1 MLTVEVVSPEAILFT
16 GEAEMVVAR
25 TLDGEIAFQTGHVSF
40 LGALEDSSL
49 RVLQEAGQMT
59 FAVHG
64 GFVEVSNDRV
74 TVLSDVAE
82 HSNAIDVDRATPAA
96 TAAHPTRT
104 DARRAPAAF
113 EMAAAARKAAPDD
126 LAAADAVKRASP
138 RLE

>member
-49 RVLQEAGQMT
+49 RVLQESGQLA

-82 HSNAIDVDRATPAA
+82 SSNAIDVARA
-96 TAAHPTRT
+96 TAAFEK
-104 DARRAPAAF
+104 AEAALRAD
-113 EMAAAARKAAPDD
+113 PDD
-126 LAAADAVKRASP
+126 LDAAEAVKRAST
-138 RLE
+138 RLDVARAT

>member
-16 GEAEMVVAR
+16 GEADMVVAR
-25 TLDGEIAFQTGHVSF
+25 TLDGEIAFQPGHVSF

-49 RVLQEAGQMT
+49 RVLQESGQIA

-82 HSNAIDVDRATPAA
+82 SSNAIDVARA
-96 TAAHPTRT
+96 TAAFEK
-104 DARRAPAAF
+104 AEAAMRADPEDVEAA
-113 EMAAAARKAAPDD
+113 E
-126 LAAADAVKRASP
+126 AVKRAST
-138 RLE
+138 RLEVARAT

>member
-1 MLTVEVVSPEAILFT
+1 MTLSVEVVSPEAILFT

-82 HSNAIDVDRATPAA
+82 HSNAIDVARA
-96 TAAHPTRT
+96 TAAFEK
-104 DARRAPAAF
+104 AEAAL
-113 EMAAAARKAAPDD
+113 KADPDD
-126 LAAADAVKRASP
+126 LAAADAVKRAST
-138 RLE
+138 RLEVARAT

>member
-25 TLDGEIAFQTGHVSF
+25 TLDGEIAFQPGHVSF

-49 RVLQEAGQMT
+49 RVLQESGQIA

-82 HSNAIDVDRATPAA
+82 SSNAIDVARA
-96 TAAHPTRT
+96 TAAFEK
-104 DARRAPAAF
+104 AEAAMRADP
-113 EMAAAARKAAPDD
+113 ED
-126 LAAADAVKRASP
+126 LEAQAAVKRAST
-138 RLE
+138 RLEVARAG

>member
-1 MLTVEVVSPEAILFT
+1 MALSVEVVSPEAILFE

-25 TLDGEIAFQTGHVSF
+25 TLDGEIAFQPGHVSF

-49 RVLQEAGQMT
+49 RVLQEGGQVT

-82 HSNAIDVDRATPAA
+82 HANDIDVARA
-96 TAAHPTRT
+96 TAAFEK
-104 DARRAPAAF
+104 AEAAMKADP
-113 EMAAAARKAAPDD
+113 EDLIAAV
-126 LAAADAVKRASP
+126 AVKRAST
-138 RLE
+138 RLEVARAS

>member
-49 RVLQEAGQMT
+49 RVLQESGQTT

-82 HSNAIDVDRATPAA
+82 HANEIDVARA
-96 TAAHPTRT
+96 TAAFEK
-104 DARRAPAAF
+104 AEAAMRADP
-113 EMAAAARKAAPDD
+113 ED
-126 LAAADAVKRASP
+126 LAAAEAVKRAST
-138 RLE
+138 RLEVARAT

>member
-40 LGALEDSSL
+40 LGALDDSPL
-49 RVLQEAGQMT
+49 RVLQESGQLS

-64 GFVEVSNDRV
+64 GFVEVSDDRV

-82 HSNAIDVDRATPAA
+82 HANEIDVARA
-96 TAAHPTRT
+96 TAAFEK
-104 DARRAPAAF
+104 AEAA
-113 EMAAAARKAAPDD
+113 MKADPDDVAAAE
-126 LAAADAVKRASP
+126 AVKRAST
-138 RLE
+138 RLEVARAT

>member
-25 TLDGEIAFQTGHVSF
+25 TLGGGDIAFQTGHVSF
-40 LGALEDSSL
+40 LGALDDWSL
-49 RVLQEAGQMT
+49 RVLQESGQMT

-82 HSNAIDVDRATPAA
+82 QSNAIDVARA
-96 TAAHPTRT
+96 TAAFEK
-104 DARRAPAAF
+104 AEAAMRADP
-113 EMAAAARKAAPDD
+113 ED
-126 LAAADAVKRASP
+126 LAAAEAVKRAST
-138 RLE
+138 RLEVARAS

>member
-25 TLDGEIAFQTGHVSF
+25 TLDGEIAFQPGHVSF

-49 RVLQEAGQMT
+49 RVLQESGQIA

-82 HSNAIDVDRATPAA
+82 SSNAIDVARAT
-96 TAAHPTRT
+96 T
-104 DARRAPAAF
+104 AF
-113 EMAAAARKAAPDD
+113 ERAEAAMRADPEDVEAAE
-126 LAAADAVKRASP
+126 AVKRAST
-138 RLE
+138 RLEVARAT

>member
-25 TLDGEIAFQTGHVSF
+25 TLGGGDIAFLTGHVSF
-40 LGALEDSSL
+40 LGALDNWPL
-49 RVLQEAGQMT
+49 RVIQESGQVT

-82 HSNAIDVDRATPAA
+82 RSNAIDVERA
-96 TAAHPTRT
+96 TAAFERA
-104 DARRAPAAF
+104 DAAMKADPEDA
-113 EMAAAARKAAPDD
+113 EAAAAVR
-126 LAAADAVKRASP
+126 RAST
-138 RLE
+138 RLEVARAS

>member
-40 LGALEDSSL
+40 LGALEDASL
-49 RVLQEAGQMT
+49 RVLQEGGQLT

-82 HSNAIDVDRATPAA
+82 HSNDIDVARA
-96 TAAHPTRT
+96 TAAFEK
-104 DARRAPAAF
+104 AEAAL
-113 EMAAAARKAAPDD
+113 KADPDD
-126 LAAADAVKRASP
+126 LAAAEAVKRAST
-138 RLE
+138 RLEVARAT